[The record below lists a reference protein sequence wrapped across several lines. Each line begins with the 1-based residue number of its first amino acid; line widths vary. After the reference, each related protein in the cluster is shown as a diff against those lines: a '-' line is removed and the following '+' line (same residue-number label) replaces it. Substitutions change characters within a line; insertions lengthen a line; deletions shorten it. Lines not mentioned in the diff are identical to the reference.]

1 MFLTDF
7 FNKLKL
13 FYKKN
18 ANLIW
23 LATITL
29 IGAITRLYGI
39 LDLPFTDDEL
49 GVEARLHYTT
59 FSQLIQEGVLC
70 EGHPAG
76 IQVFIWYW
84 SKMVGYS
91 ELALRLPFLILG
103 ILCIPLAYK
112 VASKWFNENVGL
124 FVAAYFATSQ
134 YMIFH
139 SVVIRP
145 YIPGL
150 FFSLCMLWYWSKLL
164 FDSDYRW
171 KNIFLMGLFGAL
183 CAYTH
188 QFSMFFAFLLGLA
201 GLIIVNKKY
210 FWKYLIACLLAVVL
224 YIPHISILIRQIQ
237 MGGVGG
243 PDGWLGKPTPEF
255 FIVYPKYIFHF
266 SRYVYITVA
275 FIIGFYAI
283 KNIRLLKLLWKKQ
296 LLALLLFLIPLLTAY
311 FYSIYVNPVL
321 QFNILI
327 FSFPFLLLLLFSM
340 IDDKPDILKKGLL
353 LLLMVSMLYSLIYQ
367 RKHYELMN
375 RQWFELSVKKAIE
388 CKKTYGEQ
396 NVSIM
401 LCMEKPFLNYY
412 ERKYNESIKNLV
424 YVETPFTN
432 KTFHA
437 LVEQQQ
443 SDYVLAGNLS
453 DLQLLMTKEKYPY
466 LLYCEKCF
474 TTEILL
480 FSKHPSP
487 QQINYTPL
495 YNFNLSFDSIGDI
508 SKKEYFMIDEFPFLK
523 INDSRFTLL
532 IATVEYIN
540 EDTNAN
546 FHLVIE
552 TYFKQQLIEWRPID
566 TKNISRN
573 VNEKHFLYI
582 PLRYELL
589 FKNSR
594 KMKDVYVKIFL
605 WNPDKT
611 KAVKPLNAS
620 VTAYKD
626 NEFIYGLVEC
636 LQ

>member
-1 MFLTDF
+1 MYKTNLVSIYKQYESIFW
-7 FNKLKL
+7 L
-13 FYKKN
+13 F
-18 ANLIW
+18 I
-23 LATITL
+23 ITL
-29 IGAITRLYGI
+29 IGVICRLYGFI
-39 LDLPFTDDEL
+39 DLPFTDDEL
-49 GVEARLHYTT
+49 SVEARLHYTT

-76 IQVFIWYW
+76 VQVFIWYW
-84 SKMVGYS
+84 SKLVGYS

-112 VASKWFNENVGL
+112 VAAKWFNENVGL

-134 YMIFH
+134 YIIFH
-139 SVVIRP
+139 SVIIRP

-171 KNIFLMGLFGAL
+171 KNIIFTGLFGAL

-201 GLIIVNKKY
+201 GLVIINKKY
-210 FWKYLIACLLAVVL
+210 FWKYLIACLFAVVL
-224 YIPHISILIRQIQ
+224 YIPHIHILIKQIQ

-243 PDGWLGKPTPEF
+243 PGGWLGKPTPEF
-255 FIVYPKYIFHF
+255 FILYPKYVFHF
-266 SRYVYITVA
+266 SRYVYIIIA

-283 KNIRLLKLLWKKQ
+283 KNISLLKSLWKKQ
-296 LLALLLFLIPLLTAY
+296 LLALMLFLIPLLTAY

-327 FSFPFLLLLLFSM
+327 FSFPFLLLFLFSM
-340 IDDKPDILKKGLL
+340 IDAKPGIFKKGLL
-353 LLLMVSMLYSLIYQ
+353 LLMMVAMSYSLIYQ
-367 RKHYELMN
+367 RKHYELMKN
-375 RQWFELSVKKAIE
+375 QWFELSAKQAIA

-401 LCMEKPFLNYY
+401 LRMEKPFLHYY
-412 ERKYNESIKNLV
+412 ERKYNETIKNLV
-424 YVETPFTN
+424 YVETPFTD
-432 KTFHA
+432 KTFYA
-437 LVEQQQ
+437 LVDQQQ
-443 SDYVLAGNLS
+443 SDYVLAGGLS
-453 DLQLLMTKEKYPY
+453 DMQLLMIKEKYPY
-466 LLYCEKCF
+466 LLYCKKCF

-480 FSKHPSP
+480 FSKHPS
-487 QQINYTPL
+487 QQIINYTPI
-495 YNFNLSFDSIGDI
+495 YNSNISFDSIGNI
-508 SKKEYFMIDEFPFLK
+508 AKEEYVLIDEFPFLK

-532 IATVEYIN
+532 TVAVEYIN

-546 FHLVIE
+546 LSLIME
-552 TYFKQQLIEWRPID
+552 TYFKKQLVDWRPIE
-566 TKNISRN
+566 TKSINRN
-573 VNEKHFLYI
+573 VNEKQFLYI

-594 KMKDVYVKIFL
+594 KMKDVYVKIYL
-605 WNPDKT
+605 RNPDKT
-611 KAVKPLNAS
+611 RAIKPLNAS
-620 VTAYKD
+620 ITAYKD

>member
-1 MFLTDF
+1 MYKTNLVSIYKQHESFFWLFL
-7 FNKLKL
+7 
-13 FYKKN
+13 
-18 ANLIW
+18 
-23 LATITL
+23 ITL
-29 IGAITRLYGI
+29 IGVICRLYGFI
-39 LDLPFTDDEL
+39 DLPFTDDEL
-49 GVEARLHYTT
+49 SVEARLHYTT

-76 IQVFIWYW
+76 VQVFIWYW
-84 SKMVGYS
+84 SKLVGYS

-112 VASKWFNENVGL
+112 VAAKWFNENVGL

-134 YMIFH
+134 YIIFH
-139 SVVIRP
+139 SVIIRP

-171 KNIFLMGLFGAL
+171 KNIIFTGLFGAL
-183 CAYTH
+183 CAYAH

-201 GLIIVNKKY
+201 GLIIINKKY
-210 FWKYLIACLLAVVL
+210 FWKYLIACLFAVVL
-224 YIPHISILIRQIQ
+224 YIPHISILIKQIQ

-243 PDGWLGKPTPEF
+243 PDGWLGKPTTEF
-255 FIVYPKYIFHF
+255 FILYPKYVFHF
-266 SRYVYITVA
+266 SRYVYVTVA

-283 KNIRLLKLLWKKQ
+283 KNIKFLKLLWKKQ

-327 FSFPFLLLLLFSM
+327 FSSLFLLLILFSM
-340 IDDKPDILKKGLL
+340 IDAKPGIFKKIL
-353 LLLMVSMLYSLIYQ
+353 LLLMMATMLYSLIYQ
-367 RKHYELMN
+367 RKHYELMKQ
-375 RQWFELSVKKAIE
+375 QWFELSAKQAIA

-401 LCMEKPFLNYY
+401 LRMGKPFLHYY
-412 ERKYNESIKNLV
+412 ERKYNENIKNLI
-424 YVETPFTN
+424 YVETHFTN
-432 KTFHA
+432 NTFHA
-437 LVEQQQ
+437 LVEQQK

-453 DLQLLMTKEKYPY
+453 DLQLLMIKEKYPY

-487 QQINYTPL
+487 QQINYTPI

-508 SKKEYFMIDEFPFLK
+508 TKEEYVIIDEFPFLK

-532 IATVEYIN
+532 TVAVEYIN

-546 FHLVIE
+546 LSLIME
-552 TYFKQQLIEWRPID
+552 TYFKKQLVDWRPIE
-566 TKNISRN
+566 TKNMNRN
-573 VNEKHFLYI
+573 INGKQFLYI

-594 KMKDVYVKIFL
+594 KMKDVYVKIYL

-611 KAVKPLNAS
+611 KAIKPINAS
-620 VTAYKD
+620 ITAYKD

>member
-1 MFLTDF
+1 
-7 FNKLKL
+7 
-13 FYKKN
+13 
-18 ANLIW
+18 
-23 LATITL
+23 
-29 IGAITRLYGI
+29 
-39 LDLPFTDDEL
+39 
-49 GVEARLHYTT
+49 
-59 FSQLIQEGVLC
+59 
-70 EGHPAG
+70 
-76 IQVFIWYW
+76 
-84 SKMVGYS
+84 
-91 ELALRLPFLILG
+91 
-103 ILCIPLAYK
+103 
-112 VASKWFNENVGL
+112 
-124 FVAAYFATSQ
+124 
-134 YMIFH
+134 
-139 SVVIRP
+139 
-145 YIPGL
+145 
-150 FFSLCMLWYWSKLL
+150 
-164 FDSDYRW
+164 
-171 KNIFLMGLFGAL
+171 
-183 CAYTH
+183 
-188 QFSMFFAFLLGLA
+188 
-201 GLIIVNKKY
+201 
-210 FWKYLIACLLAVVL
+210 
-224 YIPHISILIRQIQ
+224 
-237 MGGVGG
+237 
-243 PDGWLGKPTPEF
+243 
-255 FIVYPKYIFHF
+255 
-266 SRYVYITVA
+266 VYITVA

-453 DLQLLMTKEKYPY
+453 DLQLLMIKEKYPY

-620 VTAYKD
+620 VTAYKN